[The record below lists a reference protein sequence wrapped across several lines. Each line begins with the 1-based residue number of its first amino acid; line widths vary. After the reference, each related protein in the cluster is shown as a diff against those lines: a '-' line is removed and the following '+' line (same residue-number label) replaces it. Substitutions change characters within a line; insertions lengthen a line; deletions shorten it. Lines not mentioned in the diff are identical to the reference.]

1 MDNQIGNVQPAISV
15 VMSVYKEPI
24 EWLECSINSILNQ
37 TFFDYEFIIVVDDP
51 DNQEAINYI
60 RKKAEE
66 DKRILL
72 LVNEKNVGLT
82 KSLNKG
88 LKIAKG
94 KYIAR
99 MDADDI
105 SHLDRFEKQFTFMES
120 HPQVIICGASIHYF
134 GGIDKEKII
143 IYPST
148 NDEIKAEMLFNS
160 GLAHPTLFIRHQ
172 ILQDNKICYDEAY
185 RQTQD
190 YRLYETLYDY
200 GEYATVPEILLEY
213 RVSKEQISNRLHG
226 RQIGNTQQ
234 IRRRMIN
241 KWLLSIGYHEL
252 NFDNNVSPGLIRKEV
267 LKIIHDKKN
276 VYFRSLMKTL
286 YFTNVKCKLRLLVKS
301 IFNGDFFL
309 LSKKDKLSYIG
320 IVLGKV
326 KPILL

>member
-24 EWLECSINSILNQ
+24 EWLECSINSILHQ
-37 TFFDYEFIIVVDDP
+37 TFFDFEFIIVVDDP

-66 DKRILL
+66 DNRIIL
-72 LVNEKNVGLT
+72 LVNEENVGLT

-88 LKIAKG
+88 LKIANG

-105 SHLDRFEKQFTFMES
+105 SHLDRFEKQYTFMES

-172 ILQDNKICYDEAY
+172 ILQDKKICYDEVY

-252 NFDNNVSPGLIRKEV
+252 NFEKKVSPDLVRKEV
-267 LKIIHDKKN
+267 LEIIHDKKN